1 MTMNY
6 RMITLSVLLAMG
18 STVAPDVAVAGNLT
32 NAALACYVDTA
43 AFDQLTT
50 GLCASVSGNG
60 PDPTIAHFEVVGLTA
75 GSYSFVWKDLDTG
88 VAPPGCGN
96 SFVCNT
102 GIASE
107 AAGDGLVRMSV
118 LITDLG
124 TGLTKTV
131 TARARFIS

>member
-1 MTMNY
+1 MTY
-6 RMITLSVLLAMG
+6 RTVALSLVLAMG
-18 STVAPDVAVAGNLT
+18 STIAPKPALAGDLT
-32 NAALACYVDTA
+32 NAALACYVDTN

-50 GLCASVSGNG
+50 SLCVSLTGNG

-75 GSYSFVWKDLDTG
+75 GSYSFVWKDLETG

-96 SFVCNT
+96 SYVCNT

-107 AAGDGLVRMSV
+107 AAGDGLIRMSV
-118 LITDLG
+118 LITDLS